1 MTVALETTDLGR
13 SYGDRWALRHC
24 TMQIQPGRV
33 VGLVGANGAGKTT
46 LLLLATGLLTQ
57 SEGEVRVL
65 GLSPLREQK
74 QLLPRV
80 GFVAQDH
87 PLYPGFRVEEM
98 VQLGRH
104 LNPDRFDVSVALRRL
119 SDADIPLRR
128 RVGKLSGG
136 QQAQVAL
143 ALALAKRPELLFL
156 DEPVASLDPLARREF
171 LRVLMDAVAADGL
184 AVLLSSHL
192 VSDLQRVCDEL
203 IVLAHGGVQA
213 AGDVEDLL
221 AEHHLLTGPTVGVGP
236 IERVTEVIQAQHT
249 GRQST
254 LLIRGRVQLLNPA
267 WRCEPVALEEMV
279 LAYLNRDPAA
289 PQPSAQPFVRKGDR
303 R

>member
-1 MTVALETTDLGR
+1 MTAALQTIDLGR

-24 TMQIQPGRV
+24 TVQIHPGRV

-46 LLLLATGLLTQ
+46 LLLLATGLLTE

-65 GLSPLREQK
+65 GLSPRREQK

-104 LNPDRFDVSVALRRL
+104 LNQDRFDVSVALRRL

-136 QQAQVAL
+136 QRAQVAL
-143 ALALAKRPELLFL
+143 ALVLAKRPELLFL

-171 LRVLMDAVAADGL
+171 LRVLMGAVAADGL

-221 AEHHLLTGPTVGVGP
+221 AEHHLLTGPTAGVGP
-236 IERVTEVIQAQHT
+236 IERATEVIQAQHT

-254 LLIRGRVQLLNPA
+254 LLIRGRVELLDPA

-279 LAYLNRDPAA
+279 LAYMNRGTAA
-289 PQPSAQPFVRKGDR
+289 QPPSSQPFVRTRVR

>member
-184 AVLLSSHL
+184 AVL
-192 VSDLQRVCDEL
+192 C
-203 IVLAHGGVQA
+203 
-213 AGDVEDLL
+213 
-221 AEHHLLTGPTVGVGP
+221 PP
-236 IERVTEVIQAQHT
+236 IWYRTCS
-249 GRQST
+249 G
-254 LLIRGRVQLLNPA
+254 
-267 WRCEPVALEEMV
+267 
-279 LAYLNRDPAA
+279 
-289 PQPSAQPFVRKGDR
+289 SAMS
-303 R
+303 